1 LAIDDM
7 MSGGMRGR
15 RDGPSR
21 SGARAAIFWVIA
33 LVAGLA
39 AAVLLKWYMDR
50 SAAPPAPPLAKLVV
64 AAVDLP
70 VATTIRSE
78 HIKEVEWPESAQP
91 LGAIRDVRE
100 LVGRVVVAKV
110 VKGEPILGSKV
121 AARDAGR
128 GLTALIPENLRAV
141 AVRVDDVVGV
151 AGFVHPEDRVDV
163 LVTLRVRRQG
173 GGEEQTVS
181 KVFLQNV
188 KVLAVGKELETSE
201 GSRNKPVSA
210 TVATL
215 LVTPE
220 ESEKLALASTH
231 GKLLL
236 TLRSWSD
243 DSSVE
248 TPGAVATSLLVGADP
263 LERVA
268 SERHEATTAGRKGRK
283 EKENPPPATAP
294 PVAASPPQK
303 DVVEILRGDRFEER
317 KFDVKEKQ

>member
-1 LAIDDM
+1 
-7 MSGGMRGR
+7 
-15 RDGPSR
+15 
-21 SGARAAIFWVIA
+21 
-33 LVAGLA
+33 
-39 AAVLLKWYMDR
+39 
-50 SAAPPAPPLAKLVV
+50 
-64 AAVDLP
+64 
-70 VATTIRSE
+70 
-78 HIKEVEWPESAQP
+78 
-91 LGAIRDVRE
+91 
-100 LVGRVVVAKV
+100 
-110 VKGEPILGSKV
+110 
-121 AARDAGR
+121 
-128 GLTALIPENLRAV
+128 V

-181 KVFLQNV
+181 KIFLQNV

-201 GSRNKPVSA
+201 SSRNKPVSA

-220 ESEKLALASTH
+220 ESEKLALAATH

-268 SERHEATTAGRKGRK
+268 SERHEATVTRKGRK
-283 EKENPPPATAP
+283 EKETGAVPVP